1 MELIGY
7 LLLTINLLSPI
18 IFVYCYQKL
27 QKRISNL
34 EFDNDDFRRRIFDL
48 ESNIMKLVSH
58 IGEIFCKLD
67 KSITEQKQIEQKD
80 FNYETTEL
88 SNPEIT
94 EELVNEIAESN
105 KNSRKTLFDDLWKI
119 EPPVKK

>member
-1 MELIGY
+1 MTFEIFALITFSILVPSVIWIIHQLKNRIFDLEL
-7 LLLTINLLSPI
+7 
-18 IFVYCYQKL
+18 
-27 QKRISNL
+27 SNS
-34 EFDNDDFRRRIFDL
+34 NSRRRIFDL

-67 KSITEQKQIEQKD
+67 KSTSEQKQIEQKD

-94 EELVNEIAESN
+94 KELVSEIAESN

>member
-1 MELIGY
+1 MEPLGY
-7 LLLTINLLSPI
+7 LLLTVNLLSPI
-18 IFVYCYQKL
+18 IFVYFYQKL

-67 KSITEQKQIEQKD
+67 KSTSEQKQTEQKD
-80 FNYETTEL
+80 FNYGTTEL

-94 EELVNEIAESN
+94 KELVNEIAN
-105 KNSRKTLFDDLWKI
+105 NSRKTLFDDLWKI

>member
-18 IFVYCYQKL
+18 IFVYFYQKL
-27 QKRISNL
+27 QNRISNL
-34 EFDNDDFRRRIFDL
+34 EFDNDDFRRRIFDS

-58 IGEIFCKLD
+58 IGEIFCKSD
-67 KSITEQKQIEQKD
+67 GSIIEQKQIEQKD

-94 EELVNEIAESN
+94 EELVNEIAN
-105 KNSRKTLFDDLWKI
+105 NSRKTLFDDIWKI
-119 EPPVKK
+119 KPPVKI